1 MLAGGVALGAYQ
13 AGAYAALH
21 EHEELWPA
29 RLAGSSIGAV
39 NAALIAGNA
48 PQMRL
53 AQLQAFWNKAHLESA
68 PQLHW
73 LGDSGR
79 YAASWLSVVQSRL
92 FGRTGQFRPR
102 FAEMMLSSVSSIYD
116 LSPLRAQIEN
126 CVDFKRLNA
135 GAPRVTVVTTD
146 IETGDEVAFDTCNG
160 ADINADHLIASCG
173 FLPDFPPLEIGGRLL
188 GDGGLVANAPIEA
201 ALVDE
206 DSNADILCFVVD
218 LFSSRGERPKTLE
231 QAAARRWDLLFA
243 NQTRQTLNRLKR
255 EYRYRASHPK
265 VTMLHLAYRPSTQE
279 AGPEKPFDFSRQTL
293 TERWEAGYLDMQ
305 EAILLASGGNVTS
318 VRGISLDIW

>member
-1 MLAGGVALGAYQ
+1 VLAGGVALGAYQ

-53 AQLQAFWNKAHLESA
+53 AQLQAFWNEAHVDNA
-68 PQLHW
+68 PLLDW
-73 LGDSGR
+73 LGGSWRD
-79 YAASWLSVVQSRL
+79 ATSWLSVLQSRL
-92 FGRTGQFRPR
+92 FGRSGQFRPR
-102 FAEMMLSSVSSIYD
+102 FAEMMLSSVSSVYD
-116 LSPLRAQIEN
+116 LAPLRAQIEKL
-126 CVDFKRLNA
+126 VDFERLNA
-135 GAPRVTVVTTD
+135 GEPRLTVVTTD

-160 ADINADHLIASCG
+160 ASISADHLIASCG
-173 FLPDFPPLEIGGRLL
+173 FLPDFPPIEIGGRLL
-188 GDGGLVANAPIEA
+188 GDGGLVANAPVET
-201 ALVDE
+201 ALLDE

-218 LFSSRGERPKTLE
+218 LFSSRGERPRTLE
-231 QAAARRWDLLFA
+231 QAAARRWDLLFG

-255 EYRYRASHPK
+255 EYRHRARHPK
-265 VTMLHLAYRPSTQE
+265 VTIVHLAYRPSTQE

-305 EAILLASGGNVTS
+305 EGILLASGSAISS
-318 VRGISLDIW
+318 VRGVSLDLW